1 MALADFCSILSVPAD
16 NKYKGTIER
25 MARSLPSLSTSPS
38 QDLATSF
45 ARALFAWFIV
55 DGDMHL
61 KNVAVLKTALPGARG
76 F

>member
-38 QDLATSF
+38 QDLATLF
-45 ARALFAWFIV
+45 ARALFA
-55 DGDMHL
+55 
-61 KNVAVLKTALPGARG
+61 
-76 F
+76 